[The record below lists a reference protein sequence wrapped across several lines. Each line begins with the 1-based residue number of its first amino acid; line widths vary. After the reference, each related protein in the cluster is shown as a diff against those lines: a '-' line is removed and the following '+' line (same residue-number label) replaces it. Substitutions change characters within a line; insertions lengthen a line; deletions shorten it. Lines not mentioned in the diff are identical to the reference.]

1 MTQMMNQ
8 NLCDTAKADLRGSLQ
23 QFKKQEKPQ
32 INNLI
37 LHLKQLEKEKQNPK
51 LLKERNH
58 KDQSRKN
65 ETEIKKT
72 IANISKTKS
81 WFFEII
87 NKTDKPLARIIKK
100 KRGGTQ
106 INKIRNEQGEIRT
119 DMAEIQS

>member
-8 NLCDTAKADLRGSLQ
+8 NLCDTAKAVLRGSLQ

-87 NKTDKPLARIIKK
+87 NKMDKPLARIIKK
-100 KRGGTQ
+100 KGGGPQT
-106 INKIRNEQGEIRT
+106 NKIRNETGEIRKNRPEKQT
-119 DMAEIQS
+119 

>member
-1 MTQMMNQ
+1 MMNQ
-8 NLCDTAKADLRGSLQ
+8 NLCDTAKAVLRGSLQ

-100 KRGGTQ
+100 KKGGTQ

>member
-1 MTQMMNQ
+1 MQQ
-8 NLCDTAKADLRGSLQ
+8 K
-23 QFKKQEKPQ
+23 QFKREVYSNTILPQETRKISNKQPTFPQ
-32 INNLI
+32 SNQRKKN
-37 LHLKQLEKEKQNPK
+37 KQNPK

-87 NKTDKPLARIIKK
+87 NKMDKPLARIIKK
-100 KRGGTQ
+100 KGGGDSNQ
-106 INKIRNEQGEIRT
+106 
-119 DMAEIQS
+119 

>member
-1 MTQMMNQ
+1 MMAQ
-8 NLCDTAKADLRGSLQ
+8 NLCDTAKAVLRGSLQ

-32 INNLI
+32 INNQI

-100 KRGGTQ
+100 KKKGGGGTSNQ
-106 INKIRNEQGEIRT
+106 
-119 DMAEIQS
+119 